1 MKNALAVCALLSTGI
16 SAGGCAG
23 TFSIPIEVEHMS
35 HIGQHFDPHGE
46 PMHGAEAVST
56 GIRYRERYVTVDVL
70 DGWTDGIDGRHEV
83 FSARFSAEIP
93 LGRQP

>member
-1 MKNALAVCALLSTGI
+1 MKNALAILAILSTGV

-35 HIGQHFDPHGE
+35 HIGQHFGGGE
-46 PMHGAEAVST
+46 HHGAEAVST

-70 DGWTDGIDGRHEV
+70 DGWTTGIDGRHEV
-83 FSARFSAEIP
+83 FSARFTAEIP
-93 LGRQP
+93 LGGHP